1 MKALIQRVTHGSV
14 TIDGKIVGNIESG
27 YVVFLAVEGGDTEKQ
42 ADLLAEKT
50 IHLRIMRDNK
60 KNMNRSIMDTKGQ
73 ILVISQFTLVADTKK
88 GRRPSFIKAAKP
100 DVANRLYQQY
110 VDKLRELGIK
120 NVQTGEFGAMMS
132 VEITND
138 GPVTIMLDTKDFN
151 SKFNQSEKFNSPA
164 GGQN

>member
-60 KNMNRSIMDTKGQ
+60 KT
-73 ILVISQFTLVADTKK
+73 
-88 GRRPSFIKAAKP
+88 
-100 DVANRLYQQY
+100 
-110 VDKLRELGIK
+110 
-120 NVQTGEFGAMMS
+120 
-132 VEITND
+132 
-138 GPVTIMLDTKDFN
+138 
-151 SKFNQSEKFNSPA
+151 
-164 GGQN
+164 

>member
-1 MKALIQRVTHGSV
+1 
-14 TIDGKIVGNIESG
+14 
-27 YVVFLAVEGGDTEKQ
+27 
-42 ADLLAEKT
+42 
-50 IHLRIMRDNK
+50 
-60 KNMNRSIMDTKGQ
+60 MDTKGQ

-88 GRRPSFIKAAKP
+88 GRHASFIKAAKP